1 MAFCRN
7 CGAQIHDEAVV
18 CVNCGVAVENP
29 KTAKE
34 DDKKS
39 GGFAFLCF
47 LVPILGLILYIVW
60 KDDYPLK
67 AKSCAKGAIVGVII
81 SGIFT
86 AIAVIGTFLLG
97 LGSIAFLDNPEYFE
111 VYEEGYEFLMIHL
124 R

>member
-18 CVNCGVAVENP
+18 CVNCGVAVEKP

-47 LVPILGLILYIVW
+47 LIPVLGLILYLVW

-67 AKSCAKGAIVGVII
+67 AKSCAKGAIIGVIF
-81 SGIFT
+81 GIVGS
-86 AIAVIGTFLLG
+86 IVGGILGAVIGFTTF
-97 LGSIAFLDNPEYFE
+97 SMLDESMLYE
-111 VYEEGYEFLMIHL
+111 LEEGYEYLMIHL